1 MLLPLSDIKPS
12 PFNPKKPLTKKQYN
26 AVKKGVEQ
34 FGFQR
39 SLCVCK
45 DFDGGNGYICL
56 DGNTALAIL
65 ADIGKKKV
73 DCHIVDKVTDRK
85 SLAQFM
91 AAYSINKEPIYSEF
105 AVELESIDF
114 EEFTGLSFD
123 KFSFED
129 IIDNFDTTAIEADFG
144 DEANN
149 AQGKS
154 QHFLTLPQGAIDE
167 VKSLVRSKAY
177 KQNGGKAIVDKI
189 DKLDETALLEAIFTA
204 AGETRGE
211 RTAIIH
217 RDKAARKE
225 FFALLGIKDED
236 YIDGNKVMDAIRER
250 FQRKAVDR

>member
-1 MLLPLSDIKPS
+1 MLLALSDIKPS

-26 AVKKGVEQ
+26 AVKKCVNE
-34 FGFQR
+34 FDFKR

-45 DFDGGNGYICL
+45 DFVSGEGYLCL
-56 DGNTALAIL
+56 DGNTALEIL
-65 ADIGKKKV
+65 AAIGKKKV

-85 SLAQFM
+85 SLARFM
-91 AAYSINKEPIYSEF
+91 AGYSINKEPIYSEF
-105 AVELESIDF
+105 AAELGNIDF

-144 DEANN
+144 DESDN

-177 KQNGGKAIVDKI
+177 KQDGGKAIVDKI

-204 AGETRGE
+204 AGEPRGE
-211 RTAIIH
+211 KTAIIH
-217 RDKAARKE
+217 RDKSARKE
-225 FFALLGIKDED
+225 FFAMLGIKDTE

-250 FQRKAVDR
+250 FQRKEVTR